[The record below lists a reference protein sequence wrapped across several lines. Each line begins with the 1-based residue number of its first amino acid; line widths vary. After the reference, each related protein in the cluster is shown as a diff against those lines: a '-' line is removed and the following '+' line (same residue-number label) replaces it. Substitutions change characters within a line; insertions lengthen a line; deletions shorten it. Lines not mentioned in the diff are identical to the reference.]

1 MAEKLVLFAMAMAM
15 TMMVLISAS
24 AEVPTIFIFGDSTAD
39 VGTNN
44 FLPHSK
50 FRANF
55 PHNGIDF
62 PHARPTGR
70 FSNGLNS
77 ADFLAKLLGHKR
89 SPPPF
94 LSLIK
99 SSAGVKKHSFRGISF
114 ASGGSGLLDL
124 TGQRMPTM
132 MKFGAERVPT
142 DDLHSN
148 LTNVIPLT
156 EQRKQFKAVHGHL
169 MAALGK
175 SEAKK
180 FLSKSLVFI
189 STASNDIFEYYHSG
203 STMPKE
209 TFMST
214 LGLAYE
220 KHLKAL
226 LNLGARKFGIIS
238 VPPIGCCPSQRIYNS
253 TGGCLEI
260 LNEYARAFHASIESL
275 LCKLSSEHKD
285 MKYSLGN
292 TFEMTIN
299 VLNNPFLFNFT
310 DVQTACCGA
319 GRFNAQSICDPK
331 ANLCSNRNQ
340 NLFWDLFHPTQAAS
354 NLAAVTL
361 YGGEPRFVSPINF
374 AQLAAA

>member
-1 MAEKLVLFAMAMAM
+1 
-15 TMMVLISAS
+15 
-24 AEVPTIFIFGDSTAD
+24 
-39 VGTNN
+39 
-44 FLPHSK
+44 
-50 FRANF
+50 
-55 PHNGIDF
+55 
-62 PHARPTGR
+62 
-70 FSNGLNS
+70 
-77 ADFLAKLLGHKR
+77 
-89 SPPPF
+89 
-94 LSLIK
+94 
-99 SSAGVKKHSFRGISF
+99 
-114 ASGGSGLLDL
+114 
-124 TGQRMPTM
+124 M
-132 MKFGAERVPT
+132 MKFGAERVPI

-209 TFMST
+209 TFIST

-220 KHLKAL
+220 KHLKVRFLLIIITLKSQNKKLYVRLYLELNLFCIIQAL

-299 VLNNPFLFNFT
+299 VLNNPFLFSKFL
-310 DVQTACCGA
+310 DA
-319 GRFNAQSICDPK
+319 
-331 ANLCSNRNQ
+331 
-340 NLFWDLFHPTQAAS
+340 
-354 NLAAVTL
+354 
-361 YGGEPRFVSPINF
+361 
-374 AQLAAA
+374 